1 MTEPLITVEGNL
13 RLPTLLALTDP
24 SLNFGSEWSPA
35 RSRPLRSQSE
45 FALFAARLETAYVA
59 ALSLSDRTSPYR
71 AVSLWGVFV
80 KEEIPRS
87 MLHLMQGVK
96 MPGEA
101 DGMRA
106 DPVHLSVSAPAAP
119 GARKL
124 FFSKPVATAIAV
136 ASAAVIVWLLFGY
149 EPGKRDDAPS
159 AATREAARES
169 AQGSTQEVTQES
181 AREPAHEAVTQAP
194 PDACVQPAQI
204 APTPEPKV
212 AANADA
218 TQLERTSTPAATN
231 EIAGVSTPS
240 VEPAPAPVQDSRTSA
255 VASMDTGASITAT
268 PAAPEPISILPA
280 ARSDLAKSPKTAS
293 ATARDKVTVNAKT
306 HSRTG
311 AAKHATHA
319 QTARGATPTR
329 PPAGTGAVTHT
340 PETTRRVH
348 VKLERGSSAQSTS
361 YPTQTVARQAARTG
375 DSRNP
380 RVKSAEHGTHP
391 IPNPAASMSPEALYN
406 MLQHSPTLD
415 SNAQQDRS

>member
-80 KEEIPRS
+80 KEEIPRA

-96 MPGEA
+96 IPDVA

-106 DPVHLSVSAPAAP
+106 DPVHLSVNAPPAP

-149 EPGKRDDAPS
+149 EPGKRDDASS
-159 AATREAARES
+159 AATREAAQES
-169 AQGSTQEVTQES
+169 AQGLAQGL
-181 AREPAHEAVTQAP
+181 AHEAVTQAP
-194 PDACVQPAQI
+194 PDAGAQPAQT
-204 APTPEPKV
+204 APTPEPKI

-218 TQLERTSTPAATN
+218 TPLERASTPAPAVAN
-231 EIAGVSTPS
+231 EIAGASTPS
-240 VEPAPAPVQDSRTSA
+240 VEPAPVAMQDSRTSA
-255 VASMDTGASITAT
+255 VASMDTDASVVAAPAT
-268 PAAPEPISILPA
+268 PKPISILPA
-280 ARSDLAKSPKTAS
+280 ARSDVTKSPKTVS
-293 ATARDKVTVNAKT
+293 ATARNNVAVNAKT
-306 HSRTG
+306 HSHTG
-311 AAKHATHA
+311 TAKHAAHVH
-319 QTARGATPTR
+319 TARGAAPVR
-329 PPAGTGAVTHT
+329 PVAGTGAVAQT
-340 PETTRRVH
+340 PESRRRVH
-348 VKLERGSSAQSTS
+348 LKLEPGSGAQPS
-361 YPTQTVARQAARTG
+361 YPTRTVARQAARTD
-375 DSRNP
+375 DSRNA
-380 RVKSAEHGTHP
+380 RVKPAEHGTHP
-391 IPNPAASMSPEALYN
+391 MSNTAASMSPEALYN

-415 SNAQQDRS
+415 SNAQQDRP